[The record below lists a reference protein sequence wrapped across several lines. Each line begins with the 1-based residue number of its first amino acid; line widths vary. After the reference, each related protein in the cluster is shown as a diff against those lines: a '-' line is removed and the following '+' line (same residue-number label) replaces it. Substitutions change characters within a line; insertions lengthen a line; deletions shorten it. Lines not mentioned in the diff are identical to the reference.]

1 MGWLRPPEI
10 KRRRKAEMALFK
22 TGDYDA
28 NGDDVPVWRTNSKG
42 KLIGIDRVMHG
53 DDILRRM
60 GRVGNNDTASETSGF
75 VQAVM
80 ALLERIFRGK

>member
-1 MGWLRPPEI
+1 
-10 KRRRKAEMALFK
+10 MALFQ

-28 NGDDVPVWRTNSKG
+28 NGDDVPVWKTNSKG

-60 GRVGNNDTASETSGF
+60 GRGGDTDMPSEPSGF
-75 VQAVM
+75 VRAVV
-80 ALLERIFRGK
+80 ALLARVFGGGK